1 MFKKKEITH
10 IVIQVSA
17 RKQRKNVHNEFRS
30 VIYVTRSV
38 HSVSMCVYTVCNT
51 HNTPACVYAICINLR
66 KFLFEIA
73 IDCGAKIGDFWWID
87 TFFYS
92 AHRDVWFC

>member
-1 MFKKKEITH
+1 M
-10 IVIQVSA
+10 Q
-17 RKQRKNVHNEFRS
+17 NEFRS

-87 TFFYS
+87 AFFFTLLVAMFGFVNIQTDTRKS
-92 AHRDVWFC
+92 NVRNDVG